1 MTQTR
6 AKIMQNPSFSYPVSG
21 IYKVPPETP
30 PHPLKESPRNFGHQ
44 KCSKCLKNAV
54 QRRKKS
60 WGWTDAQALVAP
72 NHLRPNLGNLGIF
85 HHRRPPKTIGFHLPM
100 EGGKA
105 PHDPYDLPSIF
116 IKVRCR
122 RPSGRVRFHH
132 PPVPHVKHPVAGLVQ
147 WVPHWTHTVE
157 IAGSSPGLITFSAAG
172 DFTPLP
178 LYRTSGHVLSS
189 GISPVGSTLD
199 VHCWGFGF

>member
-1 MTQTR
+1 MANFCLSNTEASYLLNTLKTAYFAAIRLSISAPGTLQAFGHAFVHHLNDIFPKSILWSALMTQTR

-85 HHRRPPKTIGFHLPM
+85 HHRRPPKNHWVSLNN
-100 EGGKA
+100 
-105 PHDPYDLPSIF
+105 
-116 IKVRCR
+116 
-122 RPSGRVRFHH
+122 GRWQG
-132 PPVPHVKHPVAGLVQ
+132 P
-147 WVPHWTHTVE
+147 T
-157 IAGSSPGLITFSAAG
+157 
-172 DFTPLP
+172 
-178 LYRTSGHVLSS
+178 
-189 GISPVGSTLD
+189 
-199 VHCWGFGF
+199 